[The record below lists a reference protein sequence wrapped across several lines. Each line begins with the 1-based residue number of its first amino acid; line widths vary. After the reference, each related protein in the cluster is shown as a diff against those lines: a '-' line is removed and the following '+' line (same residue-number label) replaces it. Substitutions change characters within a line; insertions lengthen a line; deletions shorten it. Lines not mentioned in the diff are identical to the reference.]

1 MINFNLENFQME
13 VLSHYY
19 VVKRV
24 REKESEF
31 IGLSETPPDMQ
42 SRGCLSRFFY
52 KGGIKFAR
60 KAFGLANKRRDTA
73 RQLLSN
79 DKIRGIICSTLL
91 LATQH
96 EVLDEKRLIREIVNT
111 LTKDSVIEEFS
122 IPLDAELFGFLSDE
136 ILHKGIENYCRVI

>member
-1 MINFNLENFQME
+1 MFGKKNQNLQ
-13 VLSHYY
+13 VCL
-19 VVKRV
+19 KP
-24 REKESEF
+24 
-31 IGLSETPPDMQ
+31 PPDGQ
-42 SRGCLSRFFY
+42 PRGCLNQFFY
-52 KGGIKFAR
+52 KGAIEFA
-60 KAFGLANKRRDTA
+60 KKGFGLANKRRDTA

-79 DKIRGIICSTLL
+79 DKIRAIICSTLL
-91 LATQH
+91 LATQN